1 MYKENRNITDIIVSY
16 VDKSLHFTSFGK
28 VVAIPYGHGAVS
40 ALLDYWDASG
50 PHAGDL
56 VSLNSIRVSK
66 SIPMRSMSI
75 L

>member
-40 ALLDYWDASG
+40 ALLDY
-50 PHAGDL
+50 
-56 VSLNSIRVSK
+56 
-66 SIPMRSMSI
+66 
-75 L
+75 